1 MAALSPTFDTLN
13 PAPAPATAP
22 RGAPRTPAAAAPA
35 SALAPSVSL
44 PLRFVLTGL
53 ASLLTGMVWLAVRP
67 DILAAYHYNQYTV
80 AVTHLFVLG
89 FITSIIMGAMYQL
102 VPVALETRLHSEK
115 LAGLQFALHLVGFAG
130 MVWTFWIWDLKQAGH
145 FGSILAIGA
154 GMFVYNIAR
163 TLRKAPRR
171 NVISTGIASALVWF
185 SLGVIAGLYVAAAKC
200 WTFSPFDAMA
210 QMHAHAHLASIGF
223 FLLMIISISYKLV
236 PMFAL
241 SELQNERRAR
251 WSIRLLNLG
260 LAGLFFAILLR
271 SPWKLAFAL
280 VVIAAFVV
288 YASEMAAILRARK
301 RRALD
306 WGLRYFLTALALLAP
321 LSLLALILCWPG
333 LPATLL
339 TTQLETVYGF
349 AGLAGV
355 VTFTILGFLYKI
367 VPFLA
372 WYHSYSPHVG
382 RRKVPSLAD
391 LYSTRLQA
399 VGYWLF
405 LVGLAA
411 VAVATA
417 LGHEAGVRL
426 GLLPLLASLAVF
438 GVNMARILSHFVH
451 ARLEPLGTR
460 PASAS

>member
-1 MAALSPTFDTLN
+1 
-13 PAPAPATAP
+13 
-22 RGAPRTPAAAAPA
+22 
-35 SALAPSVSL
+35 
-44 PLRFVLTGL
+44 
-53 ASLLTGMVWLAVRP
+53 
-67 DILAAYHYNQYTV
+67 
-80 AVTHLFVLG
+80 
-89 FITSIIMGAMYQL
+89 
-102 VPVALETRLHSEK
+102 
-115 LAGLQFALHLVGFAG
+115 

-417 LGHEAGVRL
+417 LGHEVGVRL

-438 GVNMARILSHFVH
+438 GVNMARILSHFFH

-460 PASAS
+460 PASA